1 MFSLRQLQ
9 YLVTVVDEGSF
20 TRAAEALH
28 VTQPALSHQIR
39 ALERAAGAP
48 LLERLPRAVG
58 LTPAGRAMLPHA
70 RAALSDASR
79 AESAVRQAADL
90 SAGELRL
97 ATVYSVSI
105 GVLPATLR
113 TWSRRY
119 PGIDVRLFEH
129 RHADELAEAMTV
141 GQADLAIGPP
151 PSGWTGPVHR
161 LGTEE
166 FVVAVPA
173 DDPLAVRGAAEVE
186 LAALRDRRWVHY
198 GPDNGLA
205 DILDRAC
212 HDAGFRPRTA
222 VRTEQTASAPT
233 LAAAGLGPALFPA
246 NLVPDGYEGHI
257 LRPVPAVTR
266 VLAAYSR
273 TRLDGLSGAFLAVLV
288 ENASGLL
295 AAPGTGPA

>member
-1 MFSLRQLQ
+1 MLSLRQLQ

-20 TRAAEALH
+20 TRAAETLH

-70 RAALSDASR
+70 RAALADAAK
-79 AESAVRQAADL
+79 AESAVRQAAGL
-90 SAGELRL
+90 TAGELRL

-113 TWSRRY
+113 AWSRRY

-151 PSGWTGPVHR
+151 PPGWTGPVRR

-173 DDPLAVRGAAEVE
+173 DDPLAVQGATEVE
-186 LAALRDRRWVHY
+186 FGALRERRWVHY

-205 DILDRAC
+205 AVLDRAC
-212 HDAGFRPRTA
+212 LDAGFRPRAA
-222 VRTEQTASAPT
+222 VRAEQTASAPI
-233 LAAAGLGPALFPA
+233 LAATGLGPALFPA
-246 NLVPDGYEGHI
+246 NLVPEGYEGHI
-257 LRPVPAVTR
+257 LHPSPAITR
-266 VLAAYSR
+266 VLAAYAR
-273 TRLDGLSGAFLAVLV
+273 TRMDDLSSAFLTVLID
-288 ENASGLL
+288 NASGLL
-295 AAPGTGPA
+295 TTSGTG

>member
-1 MFSLRQLQ
+1 MLSLRQLQ

-28 VTQPALSHQIR
+28 VTQPALSHHIR

-70 RAALSDASR
+70 RAALSDAAR
-79 AESAVRQAADL
+79 AASAVRQAAGL
-90 SAGELRL
+90 TAGELRL
-97 ATVYSVSI
+97 ATVYSISI
-105 GVLPATLR
+105 GVLPPALR
-113 TWSRRY
+113 AWSRRY

-129 RHADELAEAMTV
+129 RHAAELAEAMTA
-141 GQADLAIGPP
+141 GQADLAIGPLP
-151 PSGWTGPVHR
+151 PGWTGPVR
-161 LGTEE
+161 TLGTEE

-173 DDPLAVRGAAEVE
+173 DDPLAVQGAAEVE
-186 LAALRDRRWVHY
+186 FAALRDRRWVHY

-205 DILDRAC
+205 AVLDRAC

-222 VRTEQTASAPT
+222 VRAEQTASAPT

-257 LRPVPAVTR
+257 LHPKPAVTR
-266 VLAAYSR
+266 VLAAYTR
-273 TRLDGLSGAFLAVLV
+273 TRLDELSSAFLAVLV

-295 AAPGTGPA
+295 STPGTT

>member
-1 MFSLRQLQ
+1 MLSLRQLQ
-9 YLVTVVDEGSF
+9 YLVTVVDAGSF
-20 TRAAEALH
+20 TRAAEVLH

-70 RAALSDASR
+70 RAALADAAR
-79 AESAVRQAADL
+79 AESAVRQATGLA
-90 SAGELRL
+90 AGELRL
-97 ATVYSVSI
+97 ATVYSISI
-105 GVLPATLR
+105 GVLPAALR
-113 TWSRRY
+113 AWSHRY

-129 RHADELAEAMTV
+129 RHADELAEAMTA
-141 GQADLAIGPP
+141 GQADLAVGPL
-151 PSGWTGPVHR
+151 PSGWTGPVRR

-166 FVVAVPA
+166 FVVAIPA

-186 LAALRDRRWVHY
+186 IAELRDRRWVHY

-205 DILDRAC
+205 AVLDQAC
-212 HDAGFRPRTA
+212 HNAGFRPRIA
-222 VRTEQTASAPT
+222 VRAEQTASVPT

-246 NLVPDGYEGHI
+246 NLVPAGYEGHV
-257 LRPVPAVTR
+257 LRPEPAITR
-266 VLAAYSR
+266 ELAAYAR
-273 TRLDGLSGAFLAVLV
+273 TRMDELSSAFLAVLV

-295 AAPGTGPA
+295 TTPEST

>member
-1 MFSLRQLQ
+1 MLSLRQLQ

-39 ALERAAGAP
+39 ALERTAGAP

-70 RAALSDASR
+70 RAALADAAK
-79 AESAVRQAADL
+79 AESAVRRAAGL
-90 SAGELRL
+90 AAGELRL
-97 ATVYSVSI
+97 ATVYSISI
-105 GVLPATLR
+105 GVLPPALR
-113 TWSRRY
+113 AWRRLH

-129 RHADELAEAMTV
+129 RHAGELAEAMAR

-151 PSGWTGPVHR
+151 PSGWTGPVR
-161 LGTEE
+161 TLGTEE

-173 DDPLAVRGAAEVE
+173 DDPLALQGADEVE
-186 LAALRDRRWVHY
+186 LGALRDRPWVHY

-205 DILDRAC
+205 AVLDRAC
-212 HDAGFRPRTA
+212 LAAGFRPDAA
-222 VRTEQTASAPT
+222 VRTEQTASAPI
-233 LAAAGLGPALFPA
+233 LAATGLGPALFPA

-257 LRPVPAVTR
+257 LRPRPAITR
-266 VLAAYSR
+266 VLAAYAR
-273 TRLDGLSGAFLAVLV
+273 THMDELSSAFLAVLA

-295 AAPGTGPA
+295 TTTPDP

>member
-1 MFSLRQLQ
+1 MLSLRQLQ

-58 LTPAGRAMLPHA
+58 LTPAGRALLPHA
-70 RAALSDASR
+70 RAALSDAAK
-79 AESAVRQAADL
+79 AETAVRQAAGL
-90 SAGELRL
+90 AAGELRL
-97 ATVYSVSI
+97 ATVYSISI
-105 GVLPATLR
+105 GVLPAALR
-113 TWSRRY
+113 AWSRRY

-129 RHADELAEAMTV
+129 RHADELAAAMTA
-141 GQADLAIGPP
+141 GQADLAVGPL
-151 PSGWTGPVHR
+151 PSGWSGPVRR

-173 DDPLAVRGAAEVE
+173 DDPLAVQGATEVG
-186 LAALRDRRWVHY
+186 LGALRDRRWVHY
-198 GPDNGLA
+198 APDNGLA
-205 DILDRAC
+205 AVLDRAC
-212 HDAGFRPRTA
+212 LDAGFRPRTA
-222 VRTEQTASAPT
+222 VRTEQTASAPI

-246 NLVPDGYEGHI
+246 NLVPDGYEGHV
-257 LRPVPAVTR
+257 LRPEPAVTR
-266 VLAAYSR
+266 VLAAYAR
-273 TRLDGLSGAFLAVLV
+273 TRLDDLSSAFLTVLT

-295 AAPGTGPA
+295 NPTSDAPS